1 MPRFSAAA
9 QTAATR
15 ARPRWRR
22 RWCALRGRLDAG
34 LGAGVYAAAP
44 WLWIAQAGLLA
55 YAVEQLTQAPE
66 ALPLLGLALAY
77 AVVGGVRAT
86 AEAWAQRRLFRA
98 AQAHVSCE
106 RSRACAALAAS
117 SPLDRTR
124 ASSGHAASA
133 MAEQADALLPW
144 QLRYRPALVRVVLVP
159 AAIALAVAYFS
170 WLSAL
175 ILLLAAPLIPMA
187 MVWIGWRAQAASQ
200 AQLQSLGSMQG
211 FLLDRL
217 RGLATLRALGAV
229 ETTALRLRAWAQEV
243 RQRTMQV
250 LRIAF
255 LSSAALELFSA
266 LAVALVAVYIGFHLL
281 GELPAGSWGQRLSL
295 GEGLFILLL
304 APAFFEP
311 LRELATA
318 WHDKAAGQ
326 AAEQALHALQC
337 SNQRLPLPGVAQELA
352 HAPAPAA
359 SDAPPATTPATL
371 DLDNLSVGYCTQAP
385 VLERVH
391 LHVAAGEHIALVG
404 ASGCG
409 KSTLLATIAGLLPA
423 CAGTVRIGSTPL
435 EGRHAH
441 LLRRRMA
448 WIGQKPHIFCGTV
461 QDNVAL
467 HRPEVGHGHV
477 LSALH
482 QAGLAPSAR
491 IAPSTPL
498 GEGGQGLS
506 GGEAMRLALARAV
519 AMPQADIWLLDEP
532 TAHLDRDTAQ
542 ALVDA
547 LLQLAQGRTLV
558 VATHDG
564 ALAAR
569 MDRIVDVRT
578 WSAA

>member
-117 SPLDRTR
+117 SPLDRAR

-144 QLRYRPALVRVVLVP
+144 QLRYRPALARVVLVP

-281 GELPAGSWGQRLSL
+281 GELPGGSWGQRLSL

-311 LRELATA
+311 LRELAAA

-326 AAEQALHALQC
+326 AAEQALHRLQHPHPF
-337 SNQRLPLPGVAQELA
+337 LTLPGVAEELVGT
-352 HAPAPAA
+352 
-359 SDAPPATTPATL
+359 APPAAPDGPPVNTPATL
-371 DLDNLSVGYCTQAP
+371 DLDHLSVGYDAQAP
-385 VLERVH
+385 VLEHVQ

-578 WSAA
+578 WSAV